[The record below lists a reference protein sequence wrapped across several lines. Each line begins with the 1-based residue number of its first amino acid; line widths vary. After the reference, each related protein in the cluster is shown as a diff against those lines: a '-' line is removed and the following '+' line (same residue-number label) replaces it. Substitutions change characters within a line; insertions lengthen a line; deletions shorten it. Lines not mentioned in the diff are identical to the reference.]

1 MTQAFHIH
9 KDRCGNNKRMLGA
22 QAKPKRAKRAKTAG
36 ALKIYEIAGRELEKA
51 LATLSPLA
59 LKLRELYMD
68 REPKLLSEV
77 WDQLKPLLGKK
88 ASPVR
93 FYFWQCREEGA
104 TELETNYLYPE
115 PAGEQEENIGS
126 VVFVNI
132 FHSSKPKHFANLLP
146 AQENNA
152 ELRGVS
158 RGKDTG
164 CFEGTVKL
172 LANDGGASI
181 AELVDYGQYAHGR
194 SKGFERTPV
203 FARDEFL
210 NRICST
216 LQVFSTSNAV
226 CQNCCAITSVLVGL
240 LETQVFG
247 PDELLSML
255 LVKREPVSAAPAPAA
270 AAGSQRDVQ
279 PPA

>member
-1 MTQAFHIH
+1 M
-9 KDRCGNNKRMLGA
+9 
-22 QAKPKRAKRAKTAG
+22 
-36 ALKIYEIAGRELEKA
+36 
-51 LATLSPLA
+51 
-59 LKLRELYMD
+59 
-68 REPKLLSEV
+68 
-77 WDQLKPLLGKK
+77 
-88 ASPVR
+88 
-93 FYFWQCREEGA
+93 
-104 TELETNYLYPE
+104 
-115 PAGEQEENIGS
+115 
-126 VVFVNI
+126 
-132 FHSSKPKHFANLLP
+132 
-146 AQENNA
+146 
-152 ELRGVS
+152 
-158 RGKDTG
+158 
-164 CFEGTVKL
+164 
-172 LANDGGASI
+172 
-181 AELVDYGQYAHGR
+181 
-194 SKGFERTPV
+194 